1 MHSILLIISNF
12 NQLKKFQK
20 NTNCKT
26 IITIKKN
33 LSFWSKLVN
42 KLQSNIMKL
51 NISRYSKFSL
61 TPGQSLVI
69 TYLWLSNDVQ
79 GGKVLTKRMLRKI
92 LQTSDSQI
100 TNLTAEH
107 TQPMTASYLQADL
120 VMSHSKVSL
129 SGCHP
134 CNHHYKYSSVK
145 IVSNVLLNTELN

>member
-1 MHSILLIISNF
+1 M
-12 NQLKKFQK
+12 
-20 NTNCKT
+20 
-26 IITIKKN
+26 
-33 LSFWSKLVN
+33 
-42 KLQSNIMKL
+42 M
-51 NISRYSKFSL
+51 SR
-61 TPGQSLVI
+61 GE
-69 TYLWLSNDVQ
+69 
-79 GGKVLTKRMLRKI
+79 KVLTKWMLRKI

-107 TQPMTASYLQADL
+107 TQPMTASSLQADL